1 MTRRIL
7 SAVEDI
13 EDATDTL
20 ATTLNATITA
30 ALEQGAHQRM
40 TDAAMAVSVQLGVE
54 HLDGLPVSPRLA
66 DLLARYDAAERAF
79 LSSAAS

>member
-1 MTRRIL
+1 MNRRIL
-7 SAVEDI
+7 TVVEDI

-20 ATTLNATITA
+20 ADSLDATITA
-30 ALEQGAHQRM
+30 ALEQGARQRM

-54 HLDGLPVSPRLA
+54 RLDGLPVSPRLA

>member
-30 ALEQGAHQRM
+30 ALEQGARQRM

>member
-1 MTRRIL
+1 MNRRIL
-7 SAVEDI
+7 SVVEDI
-13 EDATDTL
+13 EDLTNSLD
-20 ATTLNATITA
+20 ATITA

-66 DLLARYDAAERAF
+66 DLLARYDAAEKAF